1 MTIEMN
7 LQEIQAF
14 FKKENDEI
22 IAEYEKEQ
30 QVTPTE
36 KKVLSPDVIKAYLKH
51 QEELH
56 STANLLRRLKT
67 FDGCPVDE
75 KQNY

>member
-14 FKKENDEI
+14 FKKENDAI

-56 STANLLRRLKT
+56 STANLWRRLRQY
-67 FDGCPVDE
+67 DGCPVDE

>member
-14 FKKENDEI
+14 FKRENDAI

-36 KKVLSPDVIKAYLKH
+36 KKVLSPDVINAYLKH
-51 QEELH
+51 QEQLH
-56 STANLLRRLKT
+56 STDNLWRRLKQY
-67 FDGCPVDE
+67 DGCPVDE

>member
-1 MTIEMN
+1 MTDNMN
-7 LQEIQAF
+7 ARQIQAF
-14 FKKENDEI
+14 FKKLNDEC
-22 IAEYEKEQ
+22 IAEYEKAQ

-56 STANLLRRLKT
+56 STANLWRRLRQY
-67 FDGCPVDE
+67 DGCPVDE

>member
-1 MTIEMN
+1 MTDEMN

-14 FKKENDEI
+14 FKKENDAI

-30 QVTPTE
+30 KVTPTE
-36 KKVLSPDVIKAYLKH
+36 KKVLSPDVINAYLKH
-51 QEELH
+51 QEQLH
-56 STANLLRRLKT
+56 STANLWRRLKQY
-67 FDGCPVDE
+67 DGCPVDE